1 MGIEERD
8 PDTPVGSGVDYKTL
22 FLGACTLVV
31 LLGGAAFRIWDNS
44 SQSQSDYTRNTIERL
59 SQRLAELE
67 ARQIECRYRMEN
79 FEKFMERRK

>member
-44 SQSQSDYTRNTIERL
+44 SQSQSEYTHTAIERL

-67 ARQIECRYRMEN
+67 ARQIECRYRMEHL
-79 FEKFMERRK
+79 EKFLERK